1 MPCAAT
7 QVDLEIV
14 TLNEVSQG
22 ERQIAHDI
30 TYIWNLKN
38 DTNEFMYKTDSQTQ
52 KRTSG
57 SVQVSSVQSLS
68 RVQLFATP

>member
-30 TYIWNLKN
+30 TYIWNLK
-38 DTNEFMYKTDSQTQ
+38 DKINEFNKTETE
-52 KRTSG
+52 
-57 SVQVSSVQSLS
+57 
-68 RVQLFATP
+68 